1 MNVPFITI
9 IYTLR
14 TSSYSLHTVRAED
27 LERRQMRIIYNAK
40 HMNARARHRE
50 KQQKRDEWSGC
61 EKQAECVFMNE
72 RRSEMCKFFSPLLH
86 FTLPYFFYISFFV
99 VHFIVG
105 GSTDICV
112 TTSRRIAS
120 HIAKYTR
127 MGNERKKD
135 EQARKTRWKGK
146 QTK

>member
-14 TSSYSLHTVRAED
+14 THTLHTVRAED

-50 KQQKRDEWSGC
+50 KQQKRGEWSGC

-86 FTLPYFFYISFFV
+86 FTLCRLFFIFLFLLFTSSSAARPIYVLLLV
-99 VHFIVG
+99 V
-105 GSTDICV
+105 
-112 TTSRRIAS
+112 AS
-120 HIAKYTR
+120 PAT
-127 MGNERKKD
+127 
-135 EQARKTRWKGK
+135 
-146 QTK
+146 